1 MIKNIYDNVIYTS
14 IILTVSCYNETQL
27 FFILNIIT
35 KHFNE
40 IKQHFLFYFLVG
52 KFPTN
57 THEAVVTRIK
67 LYPCDCCSFND
78 KHLYNARN
86 FHFCTFYTLLRNKLT
101 FYKIHRLYLMNYIS
115 LTVIFYSIFFHEL
128 KFSYF
133 NKNHK
138 KWNRAEG
145 PALKKYLISKLS
157 KKILKYIKI
166 FNIN

>member
-67 LYPCDCCSFND
+67 LISM
-78 KHLYNARN
+78 R
-86 FHFCTFYTLLRNKLT
+86 LLQL
-101 FYKIHRLYLMNYIS
+101 
-115 LTVIFYSIFFHEL
+115 
-128 KFSYF
+128 
-133 NKNHK
+133 
-138 KWNRAEG
+138 
-145 PALKKYLISKLS
+145 
-157 KKILKYIKI
+157 
-166 FNIN
+166 